1 MGLRTC
7 KRCGKQYDP
16 SKGNAPVGCYCSS
29 RCYMADFKQKQ
40 KEAERKAKRK

>member
-16 SKGNAPVGCYCSS
+16 SKANTPLGCFCSS
-29 RCYMADFKQKQ
+29 RCSMEDMKQKQ
-40 KEAERKAKRK
+40 KEAEQKAKRK